1 MIIRERREL
10 PQLCVTYHV
19 GEDFLDLADGLR
31 AIDEAVNFL
40 NMECG
45 DRLGHALALG
55 IDVEEW
61 YRKKNDMI
69 LISQQDYLDTLIWI
83 YHRLIQF
90 NIPDMGVFSTS
101 IENEYALLACALEN
115 AVDQDGNLLY
125 SKSMV
130 YEWIDAVRKMGNEQ
144 SFLGQD

>member
-1 MIIRERREL
+1 
-10 PQLCVTYHV
+10 
-19 GEDFLDLADGLR
+19 
-31 AIDEAVNFL
+31 
-40 NMECG
+40 
-45 DRLGHALALG
+45 
-55 IDVEEW
+55 
-61 YRKKNDMI
+61 
-69 LISQQDYLDTLIWI
+69 
-83 YHRLIQF
+83 
-90 NIPDMGVFSTS
+90 MGVFSTS